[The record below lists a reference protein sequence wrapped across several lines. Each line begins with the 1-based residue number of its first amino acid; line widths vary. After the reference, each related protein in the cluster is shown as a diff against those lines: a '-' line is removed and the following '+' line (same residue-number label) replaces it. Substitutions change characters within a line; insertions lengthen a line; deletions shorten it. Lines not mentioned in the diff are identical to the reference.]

1 MGFKTK
7 EYGFSEERVF
17 ISEYNV
23 EYRASILVENEER
36 KIFFFQWNTDREPP
50 HSQNYIYI
58 ENGEWSFLKIQYSYN
73 PAIGVEKYKL
83 INMKSKYGRPK
94 FEDIEACF
102 LTYRNYFDKMFN
114 RNRICRYEE

>member
-36 KIFFFQWNTDREPP
+36 KIFFFSME
-50 HSQNYIYI
+50 
-58 ENGEWSFLKIQYSYN
+58 
-73 PAIGVEKYKL
+73 
-83 INMKSKYGRPK
+83 YG
-94 FEDIEACF
+94 
-102 LTYRNYFDKMFN
+102 
-114 RNRICRYEE
+114 